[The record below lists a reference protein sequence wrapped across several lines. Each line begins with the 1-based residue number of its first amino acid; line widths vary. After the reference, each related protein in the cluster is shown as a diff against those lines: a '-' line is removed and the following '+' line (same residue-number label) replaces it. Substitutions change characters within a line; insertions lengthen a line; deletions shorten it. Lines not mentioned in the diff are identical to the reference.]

1 MICGAAV
8 SCLGQ
13 QLSEMAEA
21 AFQLQGAK
29 RTQQIDQPMG
39 REGMNGWNAILN
51 CISNTTWKMN
61 GWKTLMEVWFR

>member
-21 AFQLQGAK
+21 AFQLQGADGP
-29 RTQQIDQPMG
+29 TQ
-39 REGMNGWNAILN
+39 GMEFSNPWDEKVHWKIF
-51 CISNTTWKMN
+51 ISFQFQRSGFCM
-61 GWKTLMEVWFR
+61 